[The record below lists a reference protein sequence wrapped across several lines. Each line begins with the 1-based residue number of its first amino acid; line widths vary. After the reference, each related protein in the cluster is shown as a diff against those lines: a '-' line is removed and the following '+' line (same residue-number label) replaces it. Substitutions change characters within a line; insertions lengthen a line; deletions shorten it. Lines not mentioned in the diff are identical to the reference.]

1 MSYRYFLAK
10 AVLDRRVHVGPALF
24 MHQGA
29 TDGVRHRDV
38 LDALAFVFEKM
49 QLSLQMFTAIRIVEI
64 IEEPV
69 HQ

>member
-1 MSYRYFLAK
+1 MSWKDFLAK

-24 MHQGA
+24 MHQVA

-38 LDALAFVFEKM
+38 LDALAFVCENI

-64 IEEPV
+64 IEEPF